1 MIVTGIIVRNT
12 LVMYDREHSKIGFWK
27 TNCSELW
34 ERLHIT
40 GALSPIPS
48 SSEGKNSS
56 TYLSPSEPPNYVLPG
71 TVCCSSSS
79 NHIFFFLQLL
89 RIWTLVVAHTVLD
102 VNDHYCSG

>member
-56 TYLSPSEPPNYVLPG
+56 TDLSPSEPPNYVLPG

-79 NHIFFFLQLL
+79 NHICFFSTTPSYMDTCCGPHCIGCERSLL
-89 RIWTLVVAHTVLD
+89 
-102 VNDHYCSG
+102 